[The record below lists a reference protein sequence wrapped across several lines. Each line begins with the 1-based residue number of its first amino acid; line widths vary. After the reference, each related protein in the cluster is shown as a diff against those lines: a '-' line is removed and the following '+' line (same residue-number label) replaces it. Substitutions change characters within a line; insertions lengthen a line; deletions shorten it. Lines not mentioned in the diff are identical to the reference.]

1 MVSRTHRGLRAAK
14 MADAAEEV
22 AAMWRHL
29 IFDKGGRAASTTAAC
44 WLLQADMLTNYHPN
58 RPNNIDGW
66 AA

>member
-1 MVSRTHRGLRAAK
+1 

>member
-1 MVSRTHRGLRAAK
+1 MISRTHRDLRAAAK

-29 IFDKGGRAASTTAAC
+29 IFDKSQ
-44 WLLQADMLTNYHPN
+44 QADMLTNYHPN